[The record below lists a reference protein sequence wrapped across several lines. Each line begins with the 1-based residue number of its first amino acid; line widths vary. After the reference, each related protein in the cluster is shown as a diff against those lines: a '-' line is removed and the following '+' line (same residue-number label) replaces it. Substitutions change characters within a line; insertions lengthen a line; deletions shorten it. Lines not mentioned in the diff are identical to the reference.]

1 MPQLPPPQAEAPQ
14 PSAGAPQLREGD
26 EPVAEVETANVEIC
40 FSTVPLAQEGQVV
53 VSPQRR
59 ISFSNWWEQS
69 AQRYS

>member
-14 PSAGAPQLREGD
+14 PSAGAPQLMAGD
-26 EPVAEVETANVEIC
+26 DPPAETAKVEIC
-40 FSTVPLAQEGQVV
+40 FSTVALAHEGQEV